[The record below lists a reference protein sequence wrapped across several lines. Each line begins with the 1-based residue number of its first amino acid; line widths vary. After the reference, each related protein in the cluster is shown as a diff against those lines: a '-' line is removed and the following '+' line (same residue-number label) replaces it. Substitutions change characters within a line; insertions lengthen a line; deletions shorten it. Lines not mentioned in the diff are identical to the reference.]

1 MAMRARLLAAVGA
14 LCLGVAA
21 PVFACFDI
29 DAPPDLVIR
38 FLTPTSAEVTFT
50 NVVVKAA
57 GVNPGDYCGVGFSH
71 QNPGLIT
78 SVSGVVVT
86 DGDDPP
92 LTLPEFSFTANGTTT
107 SDFTTLIPANT
118 WAGFDSGVSASV
130 A

>member
-14 LCLGVAA
+14 LCLGLAA

-29 DAPPDLVIR
+29 DAPPDLNIR
-38 FLTPTSAEVTFT
+38 FTSTTSAEVTFT

-57 GVNPGDYCGVGFSH
+57 GVNTGDYCGVGFSH

-78 SVSGVVVT
+78 SVSAVIVT

-92 LTLPEFSFTANGTTT
+92 ATLPEFSFSPNATTT
-107 SDFTTLIPANT
+107 GDFA
-118 WAGFDSGVSASV
+118 
-130 A
+130 